1 MYDRDMD
8 DLIIGAGSVGQ
19 VLGLHLSGTG
29 RDVGVLVRP
38 AHAAQAR
45 SGYQLRR
52 LRRLRGP
59 VDGRFLPDRVIDDIA
74 LLHPGDWNAIW
85 LCVSSTGLRGL
96 GLEQL
101 RARAI
106 SPTIVLT
113 SQGVHDRAVLE
124 SHWPAEQVVL
134 AAPQF
139 FAFPR
144 PPADPGRPDAVT
156 SCWTPPGAA
165 DWQVSGTGGR
175 ASAVAGALRQGGL
188 KVKSTQVH
196 GAAEMLAAA
205 NIPLAAQVESAG
217 WSLRAARRDLGA
229 VSLAASEA
237 AGIVA
242 AVHGAKPPPAI
253 ARSAAGMRAALS
265 ALSLLAPF
273 DLERYLRHHFTKVAA
288 QTRLMLDDLIGEG
301 AARGLP
307 VTRLRRLRASL
318 ADGSP

>member
-19 VLGLHLSGTG
+19 VLGLHLSDAG
-29 RDVGVLVRP
+29 RHVGVLVRP

-52 LRRLRGP
+52 LRRVCGP
-59 VDGRFLPDRVIDDIA
+59 VHGRFVPDRVIDDIT

-124 SHWPAEQVVL
+124 NHWPPEQVVL
-134 AAPQF
+134 AAPPF
-139 FAFPR
+139 FAFPG

-156 SCWTPPGAA
+156 SYWTPPGGA
-165 DWQVSGTGGR
+165 WQVSGTGER
-175 ASAVAGALRQGGL
+175 ASAVAGALRDGRL
-188 KVKSTQVH
+188 KVKTTQAH
-196 GAAEMLAAA
+196 GAAVMLAAA

-253 ARSAAGMRAALS
+253 ARSAAGMRAGLS

-273 DLERYLRHHFTKVAA
+273 DLERYLRHHFTKVGE

-301 AARGLP
+301 AARDLP
-307 VTRLRRLRASL
+307 VTRLRGLRASL

>member
-1 MYDRDMD
+1 MSASWYGPLMPRKPVRATSSAACDACAGPCT
-8 DLIIGAGSVGQ
+8 GAFSQ
-19 VLGLHLSGTG
+19 N
-29 RDVGVLVRP
+29 
-38 AHAAQAR
+38 
-45 SGYQLRR
+45 
-52 LRRLRGP
+52 
-59 VDGRFLPDRVIDDIA
+59 RVIDDIS

-124 SHWPAEQVVL
+124 NHWPAEQVVL

-139 FAFPR
+139 FAFPG
-144 PPADPGRPDAVT
+144 PPADPGHPDAGHQDAVT
-156 SCWTPPGAA
+156 SYWTLPGAA
-165 DWQVSGTGGR
+165 AWQVSGTGER

-188 KVKSTQVH
+188 TVQTTQAH

-217 WSLRAARRDLGA
+217 WSLRAARRDFGA
-229 VSLAASEA
+229 ASLAASEA

-253 ARSAAGMRAALS
+253 ARSAAGMRATLS

-273 DLERYLRHHFTKVAA
+273 DLERYLRQHFTKVAA